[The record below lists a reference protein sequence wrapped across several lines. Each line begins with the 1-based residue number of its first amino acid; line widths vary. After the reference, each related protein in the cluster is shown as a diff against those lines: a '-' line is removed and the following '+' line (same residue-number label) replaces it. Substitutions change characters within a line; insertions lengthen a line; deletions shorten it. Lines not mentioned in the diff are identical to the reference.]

1 MNAATSPKTTP
12 GFSPA
17 ETFAALSPLGLA
29 LSRERVLTWVNPGFA
44 AMFGYEPEALVGQ
57 SFALLFPT
65 ETEFKRIGQRIQT
78 AMSGCGRYQDER
90 LMRCRDGR
98 LQWFRVHGHAR
109 DPSAPFFE
117 AAWTF
122 ERVFTRHCDSEALT
136 PREREVLTAMAAG
149 QTAKESAKLLG
160 LSPRTV
166 EKLRAGLRQRYDV
179 HNAAALVGRV
189 LGADPAGSH
198 HMGAD

>member
-1 MNAATSPKTTP
+1 MEAAASPKTTP

-17 ETFAALSPLGLA
+17 DAFAALSPLGLA
-29 LSRERVLTWVNPGFA
+29 LSHERVLSWVNPSFA
-44 AMFGYEPEALVGQ
+44 AMFGYEPTELIGK
-57 SFALLFPT
+57 SFALLFPS
-65 ETEFKRIGQRIQT
+65 EAEFKRIGLRIQN
-78 AMSGCGRYQDER
+78 AMQGCGSYQDER
-90 LMRCRDGR
+90 LMRRRDGR

-109 DPSAPFFE
+109 DMAAPFLE

-122 ERVFTRHCDSEALT
+122 ERVFTRQCDSEALT

-149 QTAKESAKLLG
+149 QTAKESARLLG

-189 LGADPAGSH
+189 
-198 HMGAD
+198 MGASASGQGQISSS

>member
-1 MNAATSPKTTP
+1 MDAAISPKTTP

-17 ETFAALSPLGLA
+17 DAFASLSPLGLA
-29 LSRERVLTWVNPGFA
+29 LSHERVLSWVNPSFA
-44 AMFGYEPEALVGQ
+44 AMFGFEPEQLTGQ
-57 SFALLFPT
+57 SFALLFPS
-65 ETEFKRIGQRIQT
+65 ETEFKRIGLRIQA
-78 AMSGCGRYQDER
+78 AMLGCGYYQDER
-90 LMRCRDGR
+90 LMRRRDGS

-109 DPSAPFFE
+109 DLSVPFRE
-117 AAWTF
+117 TAWTF
-122 ERVFTRHCDSEALT
+122 EPVFTQQCDSASLT

-179 HNAAALVGRV
+179 HNAAALVGRA
-189 LGADPAGSH
+189 LGVSTTGLAQSRSS
-198 HMGAD
+198 

>member
-1 MNAATSPKTTP
+1 MDAAVSPKTTP

-17 ETFAALSPLGLA
+17 DAFASLSPLGLA
-29 LSRERVLTWVNPGFA
+29 LSHERVLTWVNPSFA
-44 AMFGYEPEALVGQ
+44 AMFGYEADALIGQ
-57 SFALLFPT
+57 SFALLFPS
-65 ETEFKRIGQRIQT
+65 EAEFKRIGLRIQN
-78 AMSGCGRYQDER
+78 AMQGCGRYQDER
-90 LMRCRDGR
+90 LMQRRDGR
-98 LQWFRVHGHAR
+98 LHWFRVHGHAR
-109 DPSAPFFE
+109 DIAAPFCETAWIFE
-117 AAWTF
+117 PVLTKQ
-122 ERVFTRHCDSEALT
+122 CDSESLT

-189 LGADPAGSH
+189 LGASTAGLGQNGPS
-198 HMGAD
+198 